1 MTEIKDV
8 CDVSRELVQKY
19 GTQEKAGRACDVHQN
34 IISRLCR
41 GERSDVRLSTYK
53 KMINALGEKTT

>member
-1 MTEIKDV
+1 MIEIRDV
-8 CDVSRELVQKY
+8 CDISRELVQKY

-41 GERSDVRLSTYK
+41 GERSDVRLSK
-53 KMINALGEKTT
+53 

>member
-8 CDVSRELVQKY
+8 CDVSRELVKKY
-19 GTQEKAGRACDVHQN
+19 GTQELAGSACNVYQN

-53 KMINALGEKTT
+53 KMIAALNKKT

>member
-1 MTEIKDV
+1 MIELKDV
-8 CDVSRELVQKY
+8 CELARELVQKY
-19 GTQEKAGRACDVHQN
+19 GTQENAAEAAKVHQN

-53 KMINALGEKTT
+53 NMMNALEKTK